1 MSSSN
6 VARCVAVVAFAVAVR
21 SGALAD
27 QLSVPLT
34 FDCSVYARIT
44 SDDPLAPGEWV
55 QYGTNSTSVV
65 GPHGHLAEISFTS
78 GSSSASL
85 DAHTGG
91 SLSYAC
97 RVGALEPSHLIIGT
111 TPELPAGTPLL
122 LTLQTTGSSVMRPSL
137 TLDVNRGTASLIH
150 QTDGDFDQ
158 WWVYPT
164 QATATA
170 LVVAGETLDIGFYQG
185 IWGVTDVTATFTAT
199 DLRGACCLPTGSCS
213 RITQADCTA
222 AAGRWYGASVACAG
236 TGARCPRFCP
246 GDLNCDGRVTYAD
259 VDLFVAALGGESAW
273 HRSCPWLDA
282 DCNNSGTVTFADID
296 PFVAVIGTTCPA
308 WP

>member
-1 MSSSN
+1 
-6 VARCVAVVAFAVAVR
+6 
-21 SGALAD
+21 
-27 QLSVPLT
+27 
-34 FDCSVYARIT
+34 
-44 SDDPLAPGEWV
+44 
-55 QYGTNSTSVV
+55 
-65 GPHGHLAEISFTS
+65 
-78 GSSSASL
+78 
-85 DAHTGG
+85 
-91 SLSYAC
+91 
-97 RVGALEPSHLIIGT
+97 
-111 TPELPAGTPLL
+111 
-122 LTLQTTGSSVMRPSL
+122 
-137 TLDVNRGTASLIH
+137 LIH

-213 RITQADCTA
+213 RITQAVCTA